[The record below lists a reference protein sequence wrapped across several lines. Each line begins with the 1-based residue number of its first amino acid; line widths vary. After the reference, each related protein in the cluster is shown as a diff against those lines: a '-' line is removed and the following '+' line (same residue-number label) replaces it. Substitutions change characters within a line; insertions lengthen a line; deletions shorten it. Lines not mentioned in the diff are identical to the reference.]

1 MNGQVKRWLDDRK
14 LEYRESSSGGG
25 FSVLYIWSGNS
36 KKTYIS
42 VSSQEFD
49 EIPTSLI
56 QPLNLVVSD
65 DDNTFN
71 ISILLKDGFASLDDI
86 IVCY

>member
-1 MNGQVKRWLDDRK
+1 MNSQIKKWLDDRK
-14 LEYRESSSGGG
+14 LKYRGLSTGGG
-25 FSVLYIWSGNS
+25 FSALYIWSENS

-42 VSSQEFD
+42 VSSNEFD
-49 EIPTSLI
+49 EIPTSLT

-65 DDNTFN
+65 DDTTFN

-86 IVCY
+86 IVHY